1 MAKIPI
7 DYKDYFAYT
16 TDMLAKHG
24 LLLCTAD
31 SQGNPNVMTI
41 GWATLGSIWTKPAF
55 IVLVR
60 PSRYSYELIE
70 QNPEFTVNVPLEEHR
85 QAIAHCGTI
94 TGRGGVNKFE
104 DTGLTPVAAEEVSV
118 PVIEQ
123 CPVNFE
129 CKVVHKTDMIPGEV
143 PDDIK
148 KTFYK
153 SDDYHRVY
161 FGEIVTAYASEGFNL
176 DYST

>member
-7 DYKDYFAYT
+7 DYKDYYSYT
-16 TDMLAKHG
+16 TEMMVRHG

-31 SQGNPNVMTI
+31 TAGTPNIMTI
-41 GWATLGSIWTKPAF
+41 GWGTIGSIWAKPVF

-60 PSRYSYELIE
+60 PSRYSYELLE
-70 QNPEFTVNVPLEEHR
+70 QSPEFTVNVPLEEHR
-85 QAIAHCGTI
+85 QAVAYCGSNS
-94 TGRGGVNKFE
+94 GRDGLDKFE
-104 DTGLTPVAAEEVSV
+104 ETGLTPVAADEVSV
-118 PVIEQ
+118 AIIEQ

-129 CKVVHKTDMIPGEV
+129 CRVIHKTDMVAGKV

-148 KTFYK
+148 GTFYP

-161 FGEIVTAYASEGFNL
+161 FGEIVAARAAEDLKLGI
-176 DYST
+176 